1 MSKKEVRF
9 LSLEI
14 RAEQD
19 EEKGAYIEGYPIV
32 FNQETN
38 VGGYFREVIDP
49 ESVSESLLRDVAL
62 MIGHDF
68 GMVPL
73 AHSRRNNANSTMQL
87 SIDEHGVKMRALLD
101 VDGNPK
107 AKEAYSA
114 IKRGDLSGMSFA
126 FVVNKESWE
135 DLGTDLPLRRI
146 TGMEAIYEV
155 SLVAFPQYSGTS
167 VQAASEGDA
176 LESVLAS
183 LESEKQKFAEER
195 AAAEAEAKAKAEAE
209 AADERRKA
217 VLARLENLKKEVKPD
232 EV

>member
-38 VGGYFREVIDP
+38 VGGFFREVIDP
-49 ESVSESLLRDVAL
+49 ESVNETLLRDVAL

-73 AHSRRNNANSTMQL
+73 AHSRRNNENSTMHL
-87 SIDEHGVKMRALLD
+87 TIDEHGVRMRALLD

-107 AKEAYSA
+107 AREAYSA

-135 DLGTDLPLRRI
+135 DLDTDLPLRRI

-176 LESVLAS
+176 LESVKAS
-183 LESEKQKFAEER
+183 LESARQQLADER
-195 AAAEAEAKAKAEAE
+195 AAEAEQ
-209 AADERRKA
+209 ERRTA
-217 VLARLENLKKEVKPD
+217 ALEKLNNLIGG
-232 EV
+232 